1 MGELQRSWRR
11 RNVYITLTEGK
22 AKVKKSQDHRDLLTG
37 QFSQTRAEL
46 AKFENR
52 VQISEKRQKSFFHFF
67 VKILNSPNNYN

>member
-46 AKFENR
+46 AKFVGKCLGTCVETNGLY
-52 VQISEKRQKSFFHFF
+52 RQKLS
-67 VKILNSPNNYN
+67 VLLIGIT